1 MLKLDLMKKYF
12 KNDENE
18 ENWRFITFKMTDEG
32 DFKSLL
38 EISWLKFLKSKVF
51 LLFQFSLCSKIELL
65 NFLTYFK
72 TKFFLKITNLIKN

>member
-32 DFKSLL
+32 NFEILY
-38 EISWLKFLKSKVF
+38 EISWLKISKS
-51 LLFQFSLCSKIELL
+51 ED
-65 NFLTYFK
+65 
-72 TKFFLKITNLIKN
+72 FFIF